1 MAEDTT
7 TFDLIIRGADLMLS
21 SPKSPTQ
28 FKVEQMD
35 IGIKDGMIEQVGTLP
50 KTSAGDVYD
59 GKGLLVL
66 PGLIDTQVHFREP
79 GLEHKET
86 IQHGSRSAVAG
97 GMTAFF
103 EMPNTN
109 PPTTTLEAFRNKVQ
123 IGEKTSYSDF
133 AFYGGAA
140 HDNIDLLTQLENE
153 RGCCGIKVFMGSS
166 TGSLLIEND
175 DLLKKVLLNTKKR
188 IAVHAEDEPRLIAR
202 RGVAENSAGDVSKHA
217 EWRDAESAL
226 IATKRLHKLVEELK
240 HAAHLLHVSTKEEMD
255 FLAENKSQYMTVE
268 VTPQHLSLESPD
280 CYLNLGTLA
289 QMNPPIRSTEHRQ
302 AIWKALQSGIVDI
315 IGSDHAPHTLEEKSK
330 DYPNTPSG
338 MPGVQTSLPL
348 LLNHA
353 SKGRLKVED
362 IVKFMCINPVEIF
375 GIKDRGYISPGY
387 EASLTLVDL
396 NKETEITDEW
406 IESKV
411 GWTPFRD
418 TKVKGWPIATLIR
431 GQFAMRDG
439 DLHKVETRP
448 LQFLER

>member
-1 MAEDTT
+1 MTESNSS
-7 TFDLIIRGADLMLS
+7 FDLIISGADLMLS

-35 IGIKDGMIEQVGTLP
+35 IGIRDGKIEQMGTLP
-50 KTSAGDVYD
+50 KSSAKEVFDA
-59 GKGLLVL
+59 KGLLVL

-79 GLEHKET
+79 GLEHKEN
-86 IQHGSRSAVAG
+86 IQYGSRSAVAG
-97 GMTAFF
+97 GITAFF

-109 PPTTTLEAFRNKVQ
+109 PPTTTLEAFRKKVE
-123 IGEKTSYSDF
+123 IGENTSYSDF

-140 HDNIDLLTQLENE
+140 HDNIDLLPKLENE

-166 TGSLLIEND
+166 TGTLLIEND
-175 DLLKKVLLNTKKR
+175 DLLKKVLLKTKKR
-188 IAVHAEDEPRLIAR
+188 IAVHAEDEPRLLER
-202 RGVAENSAGDVSKHA
+202 RTVSENSAGDVSKHA

-226 IATKRLHKLVEELK
+226 IATKRLHKLVVELK
-240 HAAHLLHVSTKEEMD
+240 HPAHLLHVSTRDEME
-255 FLAENKSQYMTVE
+255 FLAEHKSEFMTVE
-268 VTPQHLSLESPD
+268 VTPQHLTLESPD

-302 AIWKALQSGIVDI
+302 ALWKALQSGVVDI
-315 IGSDHAPHTLEEKSK
+315 IGSDHAPHTLDEKNN

-338 MPGVQTSLPL
+338 MPGVQTSLPI

-353 SKGRLKVED
+353 SKGRMKIED
-362 IVKFMCINPVEIF
+362 IVRFMCVNPVEIF
-375 GIKDRGYISPGY
+375 GIKDRGYIAPGF
-387 EASLTLVDL
+387 EASLTIVDL
-396 NKETEITDEW
+396 KKESVITDDW

-418 TKVKGWPIATLIR
+418 QTVKGWPIATLIR
-431 GQFAMRDG
+431 GKFAMKNG
-439 DLHKVETRP
+439 ELHKVETRP

>member
-1 MAEDTT
+1 MADDNS
-7 TFDLIIRGADLMLS
+7 TFDLVIRGADLMLS
-21 SPKSPTQ
+21 SPKAPTQ
-28 FKVEQMD
+28 FQIEKMD
-35 IGIKDGMIEQVGTLP
+35 LGIRDGNIEHVGTLP
-50 KTSAGDVYD
+50 KTAGENVFDAT
-59 GKGLLVL
+59 GLLVL

-79 GLEHKET
+79 GLEHKEN
-86 IQHGSRSAVAG
+86 IQYGSRSAVAG

-109 PPTTTLEAFRNKVQ
+109 PPTTTLEAFRKKVE
-123 IGEKTSYSDF
+123 IGENTSYSDF

-140 HDNIDLLTQLENE
+140 HDNIDVLPDLENE

-166 TGSLLIEND
+166 TGSLLIEDD
-175 DLLKKVLLNTKKR
+175 DLLRKVLMNTKKR
-188 IAVHAEDEPRLIAR
+188 IAVHAEDEPRLIER
-202 RGVAENSAGDVSKHA
+202 RQIAEDSAGDVSKHA

-226 IATKRLHKLVEELK
+226 LATKRLHNLIVELK
-240 HAAHLLHVSTKEEMD
+240 HPAHLLHVSTQDEME
-255 FLAENKSQYMTVE
+255 FLAANKSEYMTVE
-268 VTPQHLSLESPD
+268 VTPQHLTLESPD

-348 LLNHA
+348 LLDHA

-362 IVKFMCINPVEIF
+362 IVKYMCINPVEIF
-375 GIKDRGYISPGY
+375 GIKDRGYLAPGY
-387 EASLTLVDL
+387 EASLTIVDL
-396 NKETEITDEW
+396 QKEMTITDDW
-406 IESKV
+406 VESKV

-418 TKVKGWPIATLIR
+418 QKVKGWPIATMIR
-431 GQFAMRDG
+431 GQFAMREG
-439 DLHKVETRP
+439 ELHKVETRP
-448 LQFLER
+448 LQFLDR